1 MPHSCPTVE
10 CRSAAR
16 HLSAASHHPTDAG
29 VDLDLDLDLALDLD
43 EEVDL
48 ELGLDARYWS

>member
-1 MPHSCPTVE
+1 VPHSCPTVE